1 MRQYEKSWS
10 ALIVPSSAL
19 IVPLPVKRYPNKLA
33 TNIPNSILRNMPCCS
48 FALFLTV
55 SLNLFVNKSNSSRD
69 LTIWDLSF
77 ISSFKMINVVLPGP
91 SFFFLWVAASVGNAA
106 AVKPNGIKTLLASGL
121 SIFSN
126 KSQFLVIVLKVQL
139 EILLIVQFFA
149 NEFLIISY

>member
-1 MRQYEKSWS
+1 
-10 ALIVPSSAL
+10 
-19 IVPLPVKRYPNKLA
+19 
-33 TNIPNSILRNMPCCS
+33 
-48 FALFLTV
+48 
-55 SLNLFVNKSNSSRD
+55 
-69 LTIWDLSF
+69 
-77 ISSFKMINVVLPGP
+77 MINVVLPGP
-91 SFFFLWVAASVGNAA
+91 SFFFLWVAASVGDVA